1 MPKAKYDPEYVRD
14 ISERL
19 YRKKLDAEC
28 GENTARMTDDDIAN
42 GVLGPN
48 GKPKIPIRERA
59 AAYDKLTRLYLD
71 ELKSWE
77 KFQ

>member
-1 MPKAKYDPEYVRD
+1 MPKTRYDPEYVRD

-42 GVLGPN
+42 GVSAPCGRQGRNLGFFSEPAFDN
-48 GKPKIPIRERA
+48 
-59 AAYDKLTRLYLD
+59 L
-71 ELKSWE
+71 
-77 KFQ
+77 